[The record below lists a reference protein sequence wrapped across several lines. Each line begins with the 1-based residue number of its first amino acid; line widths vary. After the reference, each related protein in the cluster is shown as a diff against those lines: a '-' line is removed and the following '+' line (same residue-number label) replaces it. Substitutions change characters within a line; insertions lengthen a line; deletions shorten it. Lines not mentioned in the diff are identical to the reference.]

1 MNRIRAASRNRR
13 LIAAFTSVFVLVA
26 IGAFVL
32 RHWVNQSLAS
42 AEAIEATGE
51 LALDAI
57 RDAHGRTC
65 VRPVLRGEAVNGDGS
80 ADLVALLSAESPFA
94 SCLSYIG
101 EHLTEVEDAIW
112 LCDGRVEPLPE
123 DTTRTEGEDDPPP
136 PDVSFGWDYQRQ
148 TRRLHTEPLAIE
160 REILTRCTRLD
171 VEVER
176 IVQHASACTPFPLGS
191 GDEDIRLLRLTK
203 GLVVF
208 ARDRMQRG
216 ETRRGFELL
225 LDAEQLALDAQRGR
239 PQLVGAMLAVAAMG
253 VVHAQVQWL
262 LLNDLPWTSADLLAL
277 TPAVFSVER
286 RGNFTHAMG
295 CRRLT
300 CRELSSAR
308 TARREIPEQAIVE
321 PSETSDE
328 AARGVVAFAHYAYTN
343 TSVLCEGVVTMEGC
357 AARYAAEQS
366 RVSVPQNATA
376 LRFARVFPNIARE
389 TFHASM
395 LADWLVAIRPHMERA
410 WHVSATRS
418 ALPLLFVGR
427 RLALDGHCPS
437 AEALEAEAGA
447 LLTPPSLGGQ
457 LQVLSS
463 NIEFEPLEICAPAWL
478 APAGAGRARLPLLDS
493 YCPVFPL
500 VQALERR

>member
-1 MNRIRAASRNRR
+1 
-13 LIAAFTSVFVLVA
+13 
-26 IGAFVL
+26 
-32 RHWVNQSLAS
+32 
-42 AEAIEATGE
+42 
-51 LALDAI
+51 
-57 RDAHGRTC
+57 
-65 VRPVLRGEAVNGDGS
+65 
-80 ADLVALLSAESPFA
+80 
-94 SCLSYIG
+94 
-101 EHLTEVEDAIW
+101 
-112 LCDGRVEPLPE
+112 
-123 DTTRTEGEDDPPP
+123 
-136 PDVSFGWDYQRQ
+136 
-148 TRRLHTEPLAIE
+148 
-160 REILTRCTRLD
+160 
-171 VEVER
+171 
-176 IVQHASACTPFPLGS
+176 
-191 GDEDIRLLRLTK
+191 
-203 GLVVF
+203 
-208 ARDRMQRG
+208 
-216 ETRRGFELL
+216 
-225 LDAEQLALDAQRGR
+225 
-239 PQLVGAMLAVAAMG
+239 
-253 VVHAQVQWL
+253 VQWL

-277 TPAVFSVER
+277 TQQSSVLSAEVISPMQWAADDLLAVSFPVLAQL
-286 RGNFTHAMG
+286 GV
-295 CRRLT
+295 
-300 CRELSSAR
+300 
-308 TARREIPEQAIVE
+308 EIPEQAIVE

-343 TSVLCEGVVTMEGC
+343 MSVLCEGVVTMEGC